1 MSKRSRA
8 LLLAARRIAV
18 VRDDALGDLVLV
30 LPMFSVLRA
39 HCPGA
44 ELHLLCRR
52 YAFPLTDGLPTVDR
66 VHLVDEVPGGVGAVL
81 AAGGFDAVFLPRIN
95 DVVCWSAWRAGIPLR
110 VGSAYRWYSLLLSHR
125 VKDHRRVSRYH
136 EAEYNTRMIGSVLG
150 ETVPTALVRPR
161 VDPDARE
168 RVLRRLSAAGVTAD
182 DRIVL
187 LHPGSG
193 GNTPEWP
200 AECFGALGALLGAEA
215 GLRIVVTGVESE
227 RARCDAVVAAAGDPV
242 RAISLVG
249 ALGLPEMIALLDRS
263 ALLVANAT
271 GVLHIAAA
279 LGTPVLGLYPR
290 EPAWQSAVRN
300 GPYTTRARVLTP
312 PASAPKE
319 MSLITPEDAV
329 APARELLGLAPA

>member
-1 MSKRSRA
+1 M
-8 LLLAARRIAV
+8 
-18 VRDDALGDLVLV
+18 VRDDALGDLVLA

-52 YAFPLTDGLPTVDR
+52 YAIALTDGLPVLDR
-66 VHLVDEVPGGVGAVL
+66 VHLVDEVAGGVGEVL

-95 DVVCWSAWRAGIPLR
+95 DAVCWSAWRAGIPLR

-161 VDPDARE
+161 VDPAARE
-168 RVLRRLSAAGVTAD
+168 SVRLRLAAAGVSAD
-182 DRIVL
+182 DRIVI

-200 AECFGALGALLGAEA
+200 AECFGALGALLGADP

-227 RARCDAVVAAAGDPV
+227 RARCAALVAAAGDRV
-242 RAISLVG
+242 RLIPLVG
-249 ALGLPEMIALLDRS
+249 ELGLPEMIALLDRS
-263 ALLVANAT
+263 VLLVANAT

-290 EPAWQSAVRN
+290 EPGWRSPARN

-312 PASAPKE
+312 PVSTPTE
-319 MSLITPEDAV
+319 MRGITPEEAL
-329 APARELLGLAPA
+329 APARELLGLARV